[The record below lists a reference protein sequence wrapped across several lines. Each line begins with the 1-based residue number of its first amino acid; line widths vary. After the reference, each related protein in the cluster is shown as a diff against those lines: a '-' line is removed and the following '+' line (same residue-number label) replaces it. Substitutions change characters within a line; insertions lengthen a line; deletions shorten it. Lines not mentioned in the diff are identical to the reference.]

1 MANIELLA
9 QRHADLLS
17 TVGFSDDK
25 DRFGVKL
32 LPHPKNPK
40 VKLVASLRVE
50 GRLDLFTEFGS
61 SPLNMP
67 GDPLNVC
74 IGIPDH
80 DKSFVE
86 AITKTTVAHFLSLEP

>member
-1 MANIELLA
+1 MPNIETLAKRHEELLTG
-9 QRHADLLS
+9 L
-17 TVGFSDDK
+17 GFVDDA

-32 LPHPKNPK
+32 LRHPANPK
-40 VKLVASLRVE
+40 VKLVATSRSE

-74 IGIPDH
+74 LGIPDH
-80 DKSFVE
+80 DKTFTESL
-86 AITKTTVAHFLSLEP
+86 AKTVVTHFLSLIP